1 MDRVAIS
8 VLRDFEGLCASM
20 DERFGRAKA
29 FLVVDKKTGRAI
41 ETIDNASG
49 DASHG
54 AGTGAANLLSTAGVD
69 VVVSGRFGPNALD
82 ALRALGIEA
91 WIAPPGINAG
101 LALLMFEGDRL
112 DVSRFS
118 WTFGASFQAYESN
131 STPVSL
137 SRPRSPIALN
147 LGRRLRV
154 QSSRTRRPGSPWA
167 ADRSRSCRFVG
178 SPASISSK

>member
-8 VLRDFEGLCASM
+8 VRRDFEGLCASM

-82 ALRALGIEA
+82 ALRAFGIEA

-112 DVSRFS
+112 ER
-118 WTFGASFQAYESN
+118 TES
-131 STPVSL
+131 
-137 SRPRSPIALN
+137 
-147 LGRRLRV
+147 
-154 QSSRTRRPGSPWA
+154 SSHR
-167 ADRSRSCRFVG
+167 
-178 SPASISSK
+178 